1 MFTKRLALGTLAAF
15 ALTLAGCGG
24 GGSADAGS
32 TAPVASQSCS
42 DCGTAYIGL
51 MDADGDFAS
60 YTVDVVSLTLK
71 KANGSTVETLPVRP
85 RVDFA
90 ELVDLKEFLTAATIP
105 NGAYVEGTIR
115 LDYTN
120 AEILVDV
127 GGLPTPAVAVDAS
140 GQPLTTVDLDIRLD
154 NRNYLVISPGRPAL
168 LELDFD
174 LLASNTV
181 DLTRDPIQVS
191 VQPFIVASVDRADE
205 REARVRGPL
214 ISVDTAASTYR
225 IDLRPFNH
233 ATARLGELTIA
244 TTSTTEFEVDGTT
257 YTGSAGLTALAALPA
272 GSRTA
277 AFGTL
282 NTNQRRFTAERV
294 HAGTSVEGPQFDVVH
309 GSVIAR
315 SGNELTVRGA
325 TIVRRS
331 GGVVFARRDTT
342 LIVGNDTKVT
352 KDGQRGNDLGSGALS
367 VGQRIDAFGSA
378 TEASNGAFTLDASA
392 GRVRMHMTHLLGTV
406 KSAQPGTLTLDLS
419 AIDRHR
425 PSVFDFAGTGTSPAQ
440 DADAANYEIAT
451 GNLNLGQME
460 VGKAAR
466 AFGFVT
472 PFGEAPPD
480 FEGRTVVDFREVRA
494 LLVMGYGIAGS
505 GAPFLSLDASGI
517 VIDNDNA
524 AIGARHYI
532 AIGPQLIDV
541 TLLAS
546 PPRIV
551 TDATK
556 PGLFAI
562 GEPRR
567 VETFSD
573 FADFTSKL
581 AEKLNGGQKLVG
593 LTASGSFD
601 GASSELTSQRVL
613 ATFTQ
618 QP

>member
-1 MFTKRLALGTLAAF
+1 MFTLIRGAIVAL
-15 ALTLAGCGG
+15 ALTLAACGG
-24 GGSADAGS
+24 GSGESASSGAAVTPSGCNA
-32 TAPVASQSCS
+32 T

-51 MDADGDFAS
+51 MDADGDFTS

-71 KANGSTVETLPVRP
+71 KANGSTVDALPVSS

-90 ELVDLKEFLTAATIP
+90 ELVDLKEFVTAATIP

-115 LDYTN
+115 LDYSN

-127 GGLPTPAVAVDAS
+127 GGMPTPAVVVDAN
-140 GQPLTTVDLDIRLD
+140 GQPLTTVDLEIRLD
-154 NRNYLVISPGRPAL
+154 NRNHLVISPGRPAL

-181 DLTRDPIQVS
+181 DLTQNPIRVS
-191 VQPFIVASVDRADE
+191 VQPFIVASVDRADS

-214 ISVDTAASTYR
+214 ISVDTAGSSYR
-225 IDLRPFNH
+225 IDLRPFRH
-233 ATARLGELTIA
+233 ATARLGELTVN
-244 TTSTTEFEVDGTT
+244 TTASTEFEVDGTT
-257 YTGSAGLTALAALPA
+257 YTGAAGLTAMAALPA

-315 SGNELTVRGA
+315 NGDELTVRGA
-325 TIVRRS
+325 TLVRRNGS
-331 GGVVFARRDTT
+331 VVVARADTT
-342 LIVGNDTKVT
+342 LIVGANTKVT
-352 KDGQRGNDLGSGALS
+352 KDGQRNNDLGAGALS
-367 VGQRIDAFGSA
+367 VGQRIDAFGTA
-378 TEASNGAFTLDASA
+378 TEANGVVTLNATS

-406 KSAQPGTLTLDLS
+406 TSAQPGLLTLDLS

-425 PSVFDFAGTGTSPAQ
+425 PAVYDFSGTGTAPAQ
-440 DADAANYEIAT
+440 DADPASYEIAT
-451 GNLNLGQME
+451 GNLNLSQME

-466 AFGFVT
+466 AFGFVA

-480 FEGRTVVDFREVRA
+480 FEGRTVVDFREVQA
-494 LLVMGYGIAGS
+494 LLVMGYGLS
-505 GAPFLSLDASGI
+505 GASAPFLSLDASGI

-532 AIGPQLIDV
+532 AIGPVLLDV
-541 TLLAS
+541 TQLAS
-546 PPRIV
+546 SPRIV
-551 TDATK
+551 PDAGR

-567 VETFSD
+567 VESFSD
-573 FADFTSKL
+573 FGEFTAKI
-581 AEKLNGGQKLVG
+581 AERLNAGAKVTG

-601 GASSELTSQRVL
+601 AASGDLTAHRVL
-613 ATFTQ
+613 VNFKPA
-618 QP
+618 P

>member
-1 MFTKRLALGTLAAF
+1 MFIQRFAMGALATF
-15 ALTLAGCGG
+15 ALALAGCGG
-24 GGSADAGS
+24 GSADA
-32 TAPVASQSCS
+32 TDPTTPVTPASCS

-51 MDADGDFAS
+51 MDADGDFTS
-60 YTVDVVSLTLK
+60 YTVDVVSLSLK
-71 KANGSTVETLPVRP
+71 KANGATVETLPVRP

-105 NGAYVEGTIR
+105 NGTYVEGTIR

-120 AEILVDV
+120 ADILVDV
-127 GGLPTPAVAVDAS
+127 GGVPTPAVAVDAN

-154 NRNYLVISPGRPAL
+154 NRNQLVISPGRPAL

-181 DLTRDPIQVS
+181 DLTRTPIQVT
-191 VQPFIVASVDRADE
+191 VQPFIVASVDRADS

-214 ISVDTAASTYR
+214 VSVDTAASTYR
-225 IDLRPFNH
+225 IDLRPFRH
-233 ATARLGELTIA
+233 ASARLGELTVG
-244 TTSTTEFEVDGTT
+244 TTASTEFEIDGAT
-257 YTGSAGLTALAALPA
+257 YTGAAGLTALAALPA

-315 SGNELTVRGA
+315 NGDRLTVRGA

-331 GGVVFARRDTT
+331 GSVVVARTDTT
-342 LIVGNDTKVT
+342 LIVGADTKVT

-367 VGQRIDAFGSA
+367 VGQRIDAFGTA
-378 TEASNGAFTLDASA
+378 TEANGSITLDASA
-392 GRVRMHMTHLLGTV
+392 GRVRMHLTHLLGTV

-419 AIDRHR
+419 TIDRHR
-425 PSVFDFAGTGTSPAQ
+425 AAVFDFAGTGTSPSQ
-440 DADAANYEIAT
+440 DADADDYEIAT
-451 GNLNLGQME
+451 GNLNLSNME
-460 VGKAAR
+460 VGAAAR
-466 AFGFVT
+466 AFGFVA
-472 PFGEAPPD
+472 PFGVAPPD
-480 FEGRTVVDFREVRA
+480 FAGRTLVDFREVRA
-494 LLVMGYGIAGS
+494 MLVMGYGLAGS
-505 GAPFLSLDASGI
+505 SAPFLALDATGI
-517 VIDNDNA
+517 VIDNHDA

-532 AIGPQLIDV
+532 AIGPALLDV
-541 TLLAS
+541 TALAT

-551 TDATK
+551 TDASQ
-556 PGLFAI
+556 PGTFAI

-573 FADFTSKL
+573 FAEFTAKL
-581 AEKLNGGQKLVG
+581 AEKLGGGQKLVG

-601 GASSELTSQRVL
+601 AASGELSSQRVL
-613 ATFTQ
+613 ATFKSA
-618 QP
+618 P

>member
-1 MFTKRLALGTLAAF
+1 MFTLIRGALFAL
-15 ALTLAGCGG
+15 ALTLVACGG
-24 GGSADAGS
+24 GGGESSGTGAQVTPSGCNA
-32 TAPVASQSCS
+32 S

-51 MDADGDFAS
+51 MDADGDFTS

-71 KANGSTVETLPVRP
+71 KANGSTVEALPVSS

-90 ELVDLKEFLTAATIP
+90 ELVELKELVTAATIP

-115 LDYTN
+115 LDYSN

-127 GGLPTPAVAVDAS
+127 GGMPTPAVAVDAN
-140 GQPLTTVDLDIRLD
+140 GQPLATVDLDIRLD
-154 NRNYLVISPGRPAL
+154 NRNHLVISPGRPAL

-181 DLTRDPIQVS
+181 DLSPTPIQVS
-191 VQPFIVASVDRADE
+191 VQPFIVASVDRADS
-205 REARVRGPL
+205 REGRVRGPL
-214 ISVDTAASTYR
+214 ISVDTAGSSYR
-225 IDLRPFNH
+225 IDLRPFRH
-233 ATARLGELTIA
+233 ATARLGELTVN
-244 TTSTTEFEVDGTT
+244 TTASTEFEVDGTT
-257 YTGSAGLTALAALPA
+257 YTGAAGLTAMAALPA
-272 GSRTA
+272 GARTA

-294 HAGTSVEGPQFDVVH
+294 HAGSSVEGPSFDVVH

-315 SGNELTVRGA
+315 NGNELTVRGA
-325 TIVRRS
+325 TIVRRNGS
-331 GGVVFARRDTT
+331 VVVARADTT
-342 LIVGNDTKVT
+342 LIVGANTKVT
-352 KDGQRGNDLGSGALS
+352 KDGQRNNDLGSEALS
-367 VGQRIDAFGSA
+367 VGQRVDAFGTAS
-378 TEASNGAFTLDASA
+378 EANGVITLDATA

-406 KSAQPGTLTLDLS
+406 KSAQPGLLTLDLS

-425 PSVFDFAGTGTSPAQ
+425 PAIYDFSGTGTAPAQ
-440 DADAANYEIAT
+440 DADPESYEVAT
-451 GNLNLGQME
+451 GNLNLSQME

-480 FEGRTVVDFREVRA
+480 FEGRTVVDFREVQA
-494 LLVMGYGIAGS
+494 LLVMGYGAAGAS
-505 GAPFLSLDASGI
+505 APFLSLDASGI

-532 AIGPQLIDV
+532 AIGPVLLDV
-541 TLLAS
+541 TQLAS
-546 PPRIV
+546 GPRIV
-551 TDATK
+551 PDAGR

-573 FADFTSKL
+573 FGELTAKI
-581 AEKLNGGQKLVG
+581 AEKLNAGATVTG

-601 GASSELTSQRVL
+601 AASGDLTAHRVL
-613 ATFTQ
+613 VNLKPA
-618 QP
+618 P